1 MTGATLER
9 GLVIFDCDGVLV
21 DSEPISIRCTAAALN
36 RFGYPIDED
45 GVFDNFLGGS
55 TASMVKTV
63 EESLG
68 RTLAPEALDDLR
80 REILA
85 AFDVELTAIPGVA
98 EAVDG
103 LDRPFCVASSSI
115 PERIRHSLRLTGLLP
130 LFEPAIFSATMVVHG
145 KPAPDLFLL
154 AAKRLGAAPSECVV
168 VEDSIHGAAAGQA
181 AGMVV
186 LGFTGGSHIA
196 GDSDRRERHAWR
208 LKRAG
213 ATLVFD
219 SMADLPNL
227 VRQVTR

>member
-1 MTGATLER
+1 MTAAIMER

-36 RFGYPIDED
+36 GFGYPIDED
-45 GVFDNFLGGS
+45 GVFDRFLGAS

-85 AFDVELTAIPGVA
+85 AFDVELTAIPGVS
-98 EAVDG
+98 EAVNA

-168 VEDSIHGAAAGQA
+168 IEDSIHGAAAGQA

-196 GDSDRRERHAWR
+196 RDPDRRERHAWR

-213 ATLVFD
+213 AALVFD
-219 SMADLPNL
+219 SMADLPEL